1 MAIIDETER
10 KPNYYNDIHTFG
22 KFAEQDFIDNF
33 NKKNNQ
39 NAKLFDVR
47 TIKVYQHYDIDFIID
62 KYGNKT
68 LPVLNNVL
76 NNDRFQKIEVKYNSR
91 ALDTGYLAYESIS
104 HSSLGWGETTKCD
117 LMYMVFCEKNTFNVK
132 KRAWIHMKKWKE
144 YLADRKNIKKINY
157 IVNESIVDLLCN
169 IVDLEKK
176 GVLTYI
182 L

>member
-62 KYGNKT
+62 KDGDET

-76 NNDRFQKIEVKYNSR
+76 NNDRFQKIEVKYNSTVYR
-91 ALDTGYLAYESIS
+91 NYRLFEIESGEETLPPPEITAIDS
-104 HSSLGWGETTKCD
+104 ILGR
-117 LMYMVFCEKNTFNVK
+117 Y
-132 KRAWIHMKKWKE
+132 
-144 YLADRKNIKKINY
+144 
-157 IVNESIVDLLCN
+157 
-169 IVDLEKK
+169 
-176 GVLTYI
+176 
-182 L
+182 